1 MNQKTINKISKTVYK
16 QFPEFRGN
24 NPRVKQ
30 EPLPKS
36 MQPISNYV
44 LTYHTVTVDEIG
56 RKFRRQVRV
65 VADQKGEI
73 MRISTSR

>member
-24 NPRVKQ
+24 SPRVRQ
-30 EPLPKS
+30 QPQPKS
-36 MQPISNYV
+36 MQAILNYV
-44 LTYHTVTVDEIG
+44 LTYRAVTVDEMG